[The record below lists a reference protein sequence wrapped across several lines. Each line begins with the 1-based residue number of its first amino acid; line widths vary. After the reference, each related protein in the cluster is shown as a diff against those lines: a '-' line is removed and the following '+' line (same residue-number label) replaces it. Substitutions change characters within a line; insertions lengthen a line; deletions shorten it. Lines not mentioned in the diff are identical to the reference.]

1 MPESTLDLSVQKLM
15 PKGSTRFRISKYF
28 GPGAFD
34 PVIALAI
41 IFASAVAQILLG
53 PELMD
58 VATAYKLYTVFF
70 ISHTVVI
77 LTFLLFGKLLQ
88 QRLANRGISF
98 YWVIGIG
105 LFLGVE
111 RAAVGWV
118 ASQAT
123 GISPN
128 IQFFSPERLISG
140 IISCAIL
147 IFAITLLGTARQ
159 RFTETRQNL
168 LALSVLQKSDMGVIP
183 DEVRQFVDATRSKIS
198 QLPTESK
205 WDDIKKIIN
214 QIISTDL
221 RPLSHK
227 LWEIED
233 KKLLSFSLKSIF
245 FRASN
250 DHFYRPHLVVP
261 IWFLTTLPI
270 YIIDFG
276 LATGLEIGLIRA
288 ALLLGVLL
296 VAGQIKT
303 SSPIL
308 QIAKLVITVFAFAS
322 LQIVVGRSLLD
333 LEDQTIELRYFL
345 AAMLWIFELIIALG
359 LSWALFESGAKVKAQ
374 LDEVGRELGFKH
386 PPSTGPEIL
395 RSRKLARHLHGQVQN
410 RLLALIGG
418 VQSGDKA
425 SKDELLSKIDLVLQ
439 SALEPFEAPIT
450 SAQELEESILAQW
463 SGLVEINIEFLPKEM
478 VLTQDTWS
486 LVSGVV
492 EEGVANAVR
501 HGFASN
507 VKISAVYTDSDLT
520 ISIRDDGTGPRQGRP
535 GIGSA
540 FFNAISN
547 DWILKETGS
556 GSKLKLVLATN

>member
-1 MPESTLDLSVQKLM
+1 M

-34 PVIALAI
+34 PVIALAV
-41 IFASAVAQILLG
+41 IFTSAATQVLLG

-58 VATAYKLYTVFF
+58 LATAYKLYTVFF

-77 LTFLLFGKLLQ
+77 LTFLLFGKLLES
-88 QRLANRGISF
+88 RLASGGISF
-98 YWVIGIG
+98 YWIIGIG

-118 ASQAT
+118 ASRAT
-123 GISPN
+123 GISLN
-128 IQFFSPERLISG
+128 LQFFSPDRLISG
-140 IISCAIL
+140 IIACAIL

-159 RFTETRQNL
+159 RFTETRENL

-198 QLPTESK
+198 QLPRESK

-250 DHFYRPHLVVP
+250 YHFYRPHLVVP

-270 YIIDFG
+270 YIVDFG
-276 LATGLEIGLIRA
+276 LDTGLEIGLIRA

-296 VAGQIKT
+296 VAGQVKT
-303 SSPIL
+303 SSPSL

-345 AAMLWIFELIIALG
+345 VAMLWILELIIVLG
-359 LSWALFESGAKVKAQ
+359 MSWALFESGAKVKAQ

-386 PPSTGPEIL
+386 SPSTGAEIL
-395 RSRKLARHLHGQVQN
+395 RSRKLARHLHGQVNN
-410 RLLALIGG
+410 RLLSIIGG
-418 VQSGDKA
+418 AEPFEKA
-425 SKDELLSKIDLVLQ
+425 SKQELLSRIDLVLQ

-463 SGLVEINIEFLPKEM
+463 SGLVEINLEFLPKEI

-486 LVSGVV
+486 LVSGVA
-492 EEGVANAVR
+492 EEGIANAVR
-501 HGFASN
+501 HGFASS
-507 VKISAVYTDSDLT
+507 VKISVIHNDSDL
-520 ISIRDDGTGPRQGRP
+520 IVSIRDDGTGPRQGPP

-540 FFNAISN
+540 FYSAISN
-547 DWILKETGS
+547 DWVLKDTGS
-556 GSKLKLVLATN
+556 GSKLRLVLTTN

>member
-1 MPESTLDLSVQKLM
+1 M
-15 PKGSTRFRISKYF
+15 PKGSSSSRISKYF

-34 PVIALAI
+34 PVIALTLV
-41 IFASAVAQILLG
+41 FASAVAQMLLG

-58 VATAYKLYTVFF
+58 AATVYKLYTVFF

-77 LTFLLFGKLLQ
+77 LTFLLFGKLLE
-88 QRLANRGISF
+88 QRLASGGISF

-111 RAAVGWV
+111 RAAVGWFT
-118 ASQAT
+118 SQAT

-128 IQFFSPERLISG
+128 LQFFSPERLISG

-159 RFTETRQNL
+159 RFTQTRENL

-198 QLPTESK
+198 QLPEESK
-205 WDDIKKIIN
+205 WDDIKKIIK
-214 QIISTDL
+214 QIISNDL

-227 LWEIED
+227 LWDIED
-233 KKLLSFSLKSIF
+233 KKLLSFSPKSIF

-270 YIIDFG
+270 YVIDFG

-303 SSPIL
+303 SSPSL
-308 QIAKLVITVFAFAS
+308 QISKLVITVFAFAS
-322 LQIVVGRSLLD
+322 LQIVMGRSLLD

-345 AAMLWIFELIIALG
+345 AAMLWITELIIVLG
-359 LSWALFESGAKVKAQ
+359 MSWALFESGAKVKAQ
-374 LDEVGRELGFKH
+374 LDEVARELGFKDS
-386 PPSTGPEIL
+386 PFTGAEML
-395 RSRKLARHLHGQVQN
+395 RSRKLARHLHGQVNN
-410 RLLALIGG
+410 RLLSIIGG
-418 VQSGDKA
+418 AEPGEKA
-425 SKDELLSKIDLVLQ
+425 SKEELLSKIDLVLQ

-450 SAQELEESILAQW
+450 SAQELEESIMAQW
-463 SGLVEINIEFLPKEM
+463 SGLVEINLEILPKEM
-478 VLTQDTWS
+478 VLAQDTWS

-501 HGFASN
+501 HGFASS
-507 VKISAVYTDSDLT
+507 VKISVLQTDSDLI
-520 ISIRDDGTGPRQGRP
+520 ISIRDDGTGPRQGGP

-540 FFNAISN
+540 FFNAISD
-547 DWILKETGS
+547 DWILKDTGS
-556 GSKLKLVLATN
+556 GSKLKLVLTTN

>member
-1 MPESTLDLSVQKLM
+1 MS
-15 PKGSTRFRISKYF
+15 KGSAGFRISKYF

-41 IFASAVAQILLG
+41 IFFSAVAQLLLG

-58 VATAYKLYTVFF
+58 VATAYKLYIVFF

-77 LTFLLFGKLLQ
+77 LTFLLFGKLLE
-88 QRLANRGISF
+88 QRLASGGIGF
-98 YWVIGIG
+98 YWVIAIA

-118 ASQAT
+118 TSQVT

-128 IQFFSPERLISG
+128 VQFISPDRLISG

-198 QLPTESK
+198 QLPTESR
-205 WDDIKKIIN
+205 WDDIKEIIN
-214 QIISTDL
+214 QIISNDL

-227 LWEIED
+227 LWELED
-233 KKLLSFSLKSIF
+233 KKLLSFGLKSIF

-250 DHFYRPHLVVP
+250 DHFYRPHLIVP
-261 IWFLTTLPI
+261 IWFLTTLPL
-270 YIIDFG
+270 YVMDFG
-276 LATGLEIGLIRA
+276 LATGLEIGLIRS

-303 SSPIL
+303 SSPLL
-308 QIAKLVITVFAFAS
+308 QIVKLVITVFAFAS

-345 AAMLWIFELIIALG
+345 AAMLWILELIIVLG
-359 LSWALFESGAKVKAQ
+359 MSWALFESGAKVKAQ
-374 LDEVGRELGFKH
+374 LDQVGRELGFKH
-386 PPSTGPEIL
+386 SPSTGAEIL
-395 RSRKLARHLHGQVQN
+395 RSRKLARHLHGQVNN
-410 RLLALIGG
+410 RLLSLI
-418 VQSGDKA
+418 SGAEPGEKA
-425 SKDELLSKIDLVLQ
+425 SKQELLSRIDLVLQ

-463 SGLVEINIEFLPKEM
+463 SGLVEINLEFLPKEM
-478 VLTQDTWS
+478 MIAQDTWS
-486 LVSGVV
+486 LVSGVA
-492 EEGVANAVR
+492 EEGIANAVR
-501 HGFASN
+501 HGFASS
-507 VKISAVYTDSDLT
+507 VKISVLHTDSDL
-520 ISIRDDGTGPRQGRP
+520 IVSIRDDGTGPRQGPP

-540 FFNAISN
+540 FYSAISN
-547 DWILKETGS
+547 DWVLKDTGS
-556 GSKLKLVLATN
+556 GSKLRLVLTTN

>member
-1 MPESTLDLSVQKLM
+1 MPASIFVPSGQKPM
-15 PKGSTRFRISKYF
+15 PKASAAFRISKYF

-41 IFASAVAQILLG
+41 IFASAVAQMLLG

-77 LTFLLFGKLLQ
+77 LTFLLFGKLLEP
-88 QRLANRGISF
+88 RLASGGISF

-111 RAAVGWV
+111 RAAVGW
-118 ASQAT
+118 ATSQAT
-123 GISPN
+123 GISLDL
-128 IQFFSPERLISG
+128 QFFSPDRLISG
-140 IISCAIL
+140 IISCAIV
-147 IFAITLLGTARQ
+147 IFVITILGTARQ
-159 RFTETRQNL
+159 RFTQTRENL

-198 QLPTESK
+198 QLPRESK
-205 WDDIKKIIN
+205 WDDIKQIIN
-214 QIISTDL
+214 QIISNDL

-227 LWEIED
+227 LWELED

-245 FRASN
+245 FRAGN

-270 YIIDFG
+270 YVIDFG
-276 LATGLEIGLIRA
+276 LAKGIEMGLIRA

-296 VAGQIKT
+296 VAGLIQT
-303 SSPIL
+303 SSPSL
-308 QIAKLVITVFAFAS
+308 QIAKLVMTVVAFDF

-333 LEDQTIELRYFL
+333 FEDQTIELRPVL
-345 AAMLWIFELIIALG
+345 AALLWTIELIILLG
-359 LSWALFESGAKVKAQ
+359 MAWALFESGAKVKAQ
-374 LDEVGRELGFKH
+374 LDQVDRELGFSH
-386 PPSTGPEIL
+386 SPAAGAEIL
-395 RSRKLARHLHGQVQN
+395 RSRKLARHLHGQVHN
-410 RLLALIGG
+410 RLLSLISGAEL
-418 VQSGDKA
+418 GDKA
-425 SKDELLSKIDLVLQ
+425 SKADVLSRIDLVLQ

-450 SAQELEESILAQW
+450 SAKELEESILTQW
-463 SGLVEINIEFLPKEM
+463 SGLVDLNLEFLPKEIL
-478 VLTQDTWS
+478 LTQDTWS

-501 HGFASN
+501 HGFASS
-507 VKISAVYTDSDLT
+507 VKISIVSTDSDVI
-520 ISIRDDGTGPRQGRP
+520 ISIRDDGTGPRQGTP

-540 FFNAISN
+540 FFSAISN
-547 DWILKETGS
+547 DWILKSTGS
-556 GSKLKLVLATN
+556 GSRLRLVLATI

>member
-1 MPESTLDLSVQKLM
+1 M
-15 PKGSTRFRISKYF
+15 PKGNTRFRISKYF

-34 PVIALAI
+34 PVIALTLV
-41 IFASAVAQILLG
+41 FASGVAQMLLG
-53 PELMD
+53 PELTD
-58 VATAYKLYTVFF
+58 AATVYKLYTVFF

-77 LTFLLFGKLLQ
+77 LTFVLFGKLLEP
-88 QRLANRGISF
+88 RLASGGISF

-111 RAAVGWV
+111 RAAVGWFT
-118 ASQAT
+118 SQAT

-128 IQFFSPERLISG
+128 LQFFSPERLISG

-147 IFAITLLGTARQ
+147 FFAIALLGTARQ
-159 RFTETRQNL
+159 RFNETRENL

-198 QLPTESK
+198 QLPEESK
-205 WDDIKKIIN
+205 WDDIKKIIK
-214 QIISTDL
+214 QIISNDL

-227 LWEIED
+227 LWHIED
-233 KKLLSFSLKSIF
+233 KKLPSFSLESIF
-245 FRASN
+245 LRASN

-276 LATGLEIGLIRA
+276 LDTGLEIGLIRA

-303 SSPIL
+303 SSPLL

-333 LEDQTIELRYFL
+333 IEDQTIELRYLL
-345 AAMLWIFELIIALG
+345 AAMLWISELIIVLG
-359 LSWALFESGAKVKAQ
+359 MSWVLFESGAKVKAQ
-374 LDEVGRELGFKH
+374 LDEVGKELGFKH
-386 PPSTGPEIL
+386 SPFTGAEML
-395 RSRKLARHLHGQVQN
+395 RSRKLARHLHGQVN
-410 RLLALIGG
+410 NGLLSIIGG
-418 VQSGDKA
+418 AEPGEKA
-425 SKDELLSKIDLVLQ
+425 SKEELLSKIDLVLQ

-450 SAQELEESILAQW
+450 SAQELEESIMAQW
-463 SGLVEINIEFLPKEM
+463 SGLVEINLEILPREI
-478 VLTQDTWS
+478 VLAQDTWS

-501 HGFASN
+501 HGFASS
-507 VKISAVYTDSDLT
+507 VKISVLQTDSDLI
-520 ISIRDDGTGPRQGRP
+520 ISIRDDGTGPRQGGP

-540 FFNAISN
+540 FFNAISD
-547 DWILKETGS
+547 DWILKDTGS
-556 GSKLKLVLATN
+556 GSKLKLVLTTN

>member
-1 MPESTLDLSVQKLM
+1 M
-15 PKGSTRFRISKYF
+15 PKGSAAFRSSKYF

-41 IFASAVAQILLG
+41 IFASAVAQLLLG

-58 VATAYKLYTVFF
+58 IETVYKLYTVFF
-70 ISHTVVI
+70 ISHSVVI

-88 QRLANRGISF
+88 QRLANGGISF

-198 QLPTESK
+198 QLPRESK
-205 WDDIKKIIN
+205 WDDITQIIN
-214 QIISTDL
+214 QIMANDL
-221 RPLSHK
+221 RPISHK
-227 LWEIED
+227 LWELED

-250 DHFYRPHLVVP
+250 DHFYRPQLIVP
-261 IWFLTTLPI
+261 IWFLTTLPL
-270 YIIDFG
+270 YAIDFG
-276 LATGLEIGLIRA
+276 LATGIEMGLIRA

-296 VAGQIKT
+296 VAGQIKA
-303 SSPIL
+303 SSPST
-308 QIAKLVITVFAFAS
+308 QIAKLVITVFAFDF

-333 LEDQTIELRYFL
+333 FEDQTIELRPAL
-345 AAMLWIFELIIALG
+345 AALLWSTELIILLG
-359 LSWALFESGAKVKAQ
+359 MAWALFESGAKVKAQ
-374 LDEVGRELGFKH
+374 LDQVDRELGFKRS
-386 PPSTGPEIL
+386 PAAGVEIL
-395 RSRKLARHLHGQVQN
+395 RSRKLARHLHGQVHN
-410 RLLALIGG
+410 RLLTLI
-418 VQSGDKA
+418 SGAEPGEKA

-439 SALEPFEAPIT
+439 SALEPFETPIT
-450 SAQELEESILAQW
+450 SAKELQESILAQW
-463 SGLVEINIEFLPKEM
+463 SGLVDLSFEILPLDM
-478 VLTQDTWS
+478 VLTQETWS

-501 HGFASN
+501 HGFAST
-507 VKISAVYTDSDLT
+507 VKISFVSTDSDVI
-520 ISIRDDGTGPRQGRP
+520 ISIRDDGTGPRQGIP

-540 FFNAISN
+540 FFTAISD
-547 DWILKETGS
+547 DWILKNTGS
-556 GSKLKLVLATN
+556 GSQLRLVLAAV

>member
-1 MPESTLDLSVQKLM
+1 M
-15 PKGSTRFRISKYF
+15 PKGSAAFRISKYF

-34 PVIALAI
+34 PVLALAI
-41 IFASAVAQILLG
+41 IFASALTQVLLG

-58 VATAYKLYTVFF
+58 VATVYKLYIVFF
-70 ISHTVVI
+70 ISHTVFF
-77 LTFLLFGKLLQ
+77 LTFLLFGKLLES
-88 QRLANRGISF
+88 RLASGGISF
-98 YWVIGIG
+98 YWIIGIG

-111 RAAVGWV
+111 RAEVGWV
-118 ASQAT
+118 TSQAI
-123 GISPN
+123 GIST
-128 IQFFSPERLISG
+128 IMQFFSPGRLITG
-140 IISCAIL
+140 IIACAIL

-159 RFTETRQNL
+159 RFTETRQKL

-198 QLPTESK
+198 QLPRESK
-205 WDDIKKIIN
+205 WDDIKQIIN
-214 QIISTDL
+214 QIISSDL

-227 LWEIED
+227 LWELED

-250 DHFYRPHLVVP
+250 DHFYRPHLIFP
-261 IWFLTTLPI
+261 IWFLTTLPL
-270 YIIDFG
+270 YVIDFG

-288 ALLLGVLL
+288 ALLLGVLF

-303 SSPIL
+303 SSPSL
-308 QIAKLVITVFAFAS
+308 QIAKLVITVVAFDF

-333 LEDQTIELRYFL
+333 FEHQTVELRNVL
-345 AAMLWIFELIIALG
+345 AALLWLTELIILLG
-359 LSWALFESGAKVKAQ
+359 MVWALFESGAKVQAK
-374 LDEVGRELGFKH
+374 LDQVGKEMGFRH
-386 PPSTGPEIL
+386 SPAAGVEIL
-395 RSRKLARHLHGQVQN
+395 RSRKLARHLHGNVNN
-410 RLLALIGG
+410 RLLSIIVGAEPGE
-418 VQSGDKA
+418 KA
-425 SKDELLSKIDLVLQ
+425 SKEELLSRIDLVLQ

-463 SGLVEINIEFLPKEM
+463 SGLVEIKLEFLPSEM

-501 HGFASN
+501 HGFASS
-507 VKISAVYTDSDLT
+507 VKISVLYTDSDLIIT
-520 ISIRDDGTGPRQGRP
+520 IRDDGTGPREGPP

-540 FFNAISN
+540 FYIAISN
-547 DWILKETGS
+547 DWVLKDTGS
-556 GSKLKLVLATN
+556 GSKLRLVLTTN

>member
-1 MPESTLDLSVQKLM
+1 M
-15 PKGSTRFRISKYF
+15 PKGSAAFRNSKYF

-34 PVIALAI
+34 PVIALAT
-41 IFASAVAQILLG
+41 IFASAVAQMLLG

-58 VATAYKLYTVFF
+58 VATVYKLYTVFF

-77 LTFLLFGKLLQ
+77 LTFLLFGKLLE
-88 QRLANRGISF
+88 QRLASLGISF

-111 RAAVGWV
+111 RAAVGSV
-118 ASQAT
+118 TSQAT
-123 GISPN
+123 GISLN
-128 IQFFSPERLISG
+128 QQFFSPDRLISG

-159 RFTETRQNL
+159 RFTQTRENL
-168 LALSVLQKSDMGVIP
+168 LALSVIQKSDMGVIP

-198 QLPTESK
+198 RLPSESK

-214 QIISTDL
+214 QIISNDL

-227 LWEIED
+227 LWDIED
-233 KKLLSFSLKSIF
+233 KKLPSFSLKSIF
-245 FRASN
+245 FRASH

-270 YIIDFG
+270 YVIDFG
-276 LATGLEIGLIRA
+276 LNTGLEIGLIRA

-303 SSPIL
+303 SSPSL

-345 AAMLWIFELIIALG
+345 AAMLWILELIIVLG
-359 LSWALFESGAKVKAQ
+359 MSWALFESGAKVKAQ
-374 LDEVGRELGFKH
+374 LDEVARELGFKDS
-386 PPSTGPEIL
+386 PFTGAEIL
-395 RSRKLARHLHGQVQN
+395 RSRKLARHLHGKVNN
-410 RLLALIGG
+410 RLLSIIGG
-418 VQSGDKA
+418 AEPGEKV
-425 SKDELLSKIDLVLQ
+425 SKEELLSRIDLVLQ

-450 SAQELEESILAQW
+450 SAKELEESLLAQW
-463 SGLVEINIEFLPKEM
+463 SGIVEINLEFLPSEM

-501 HGFASN
+501 HGFASS
-507 VKISAVYTDSDLT
+507 VKVSVLHTDSDL
-520 ISIRDDGTGPRQGRP
+520 IVSIRDDGTGPRQGPP

-540 FFNAISN
+540 FYSAISN
-547 DWILKETGS
+547 DWVLKDTGS
-556 GSKLKLVLATN
+556 GSKLRLVLTTN